1 MARLSRRQTLGM
13 LSALPVLGIT
23 GLSNGA
29 PAAAAPGCFT
39 LFDSTQYED
48 YGAPDTDVSTFLGIQ
63 ESTTLFCD
71 GRWYQDYFKHGT
83 TPPKAEFRAFVQNTC
98 LGRLGPAVLNAESIF
113 LRNDGRA
120 PSIPDRIEIWTTLLT
135 WTREALSTNP
145 RPVGAY
151 AFPESTDDEYFDD
164 AAPLVRLMDA
174 LFPSLYIH
182 SLVDTSNDDDI
193 YNNWVNVSTG
203 KIIDATNLDK
213 TARPGQTLLPKY
225 PYLWPN
231 FEGGPRDSQFI
242 PAAMW
247 RKMLNFLS
255 NQSFSRADGAVL
267 WSSQFT
273 PDITDSAW
281 LNETKDFILD
291 DPCS

>member
-1 MARLSRRQTLGM
+1 MARLSRRQTLGL
-13 LSALPVLGIT
+13 LSALPVLSIT
-23 GLSNGA
+23 SLSNNA
-29 PAAAAPGCFT
+29 RAAAAPGCFT

-48 YGAPDTDVSTFLGIQ
+48 YGASDTDVSAFLGIQ
-63 ESTTLFCD
+63 EATTLFCD
-71 GRWYQDYFKHGT
+71 GWYDSHFVHGN
-83 TPPKAEFRAFVQNTC
+83 TPTEADFRSFVQNTC
-98 LGRLGPAVLNAESIF
+98 LGRLGPAVLNVETIF

-120 PSIPDRIEIWTTLLT
+120 PSIPKRIEIWTKLLT

-174 LFPSLYIH
+174 LFPSLYVN
-182 SLVDTSNDDDI
+182 SLASGSTENQIFD
-193 YNNWVNVSTG
+193 NWVNVSTL

-213 TARPGQTLLPKY
+213 VARPGQTLLPKY

-242 PAAMW
+242 PATLW
-247 RKMLNFLS
+247 RRMLNWLS
-255 NQSFSRADGAVL
+255 NQSFSRGDGAVL
-267 WSSQFT
+267 WSSQHT

-281 LNETKDFILD
+281 LNETKDFIVD